1 MLHWSSFQCIDYLQ
15 IQLRTKVYKVFSSI
29 RSGDNRTRLQ
39 LYMVGGMQLHTE
51 LLNPIM
57 GPITYQGVYLSSSST
72 STLGR

>member
-1 MLHWSSFQCIDYLQ
+1 MLHWSSVQCIDYLQ
-15 IQLRTKVYKVFSSI
+15 IQLRTKVSKVFRFI
-29 RSGDNRTRLQ
+29 RSCDNRTRLH

-72 STLGR
+72 RTLSR